1 MVTNTEVFLMCI
13 YTKCPNHENKIS
25 LCCRNLGSKNAEETL
40 TRQCLWLTGWRPCIW
55 NRLHTV
61 DYLFPASKFYIL
73 DNKYPNF
80 QSREPVRFRSR
91 DDSRAGQSNIVVS
104 RSPVQISESAHVC
117 FFCFLWCF
125 LRSRQL
131 HLLEVRLTDFY
142 SFFFHDHSCSKENR
156 WNCREWK
163 MVSIKMHYLP
173 SLCKH
178 KFYYVNMPM

>member
-1 MVTNTEVFLMCI
+1 MCI
-13 YTKCPNHENKIS
+13 YTKCPNHENVIS

-55 NRLHTV
+55 NRLHTL

-80 QSREPVRFRSR
+80 QSREPVRFRSC
-91 DDSRAGQSNIVVS
+91 DDPRAGQSNIVIP
-104 RSPVQISESAHVC
+104 RSPVQISESAHVF

-156 WNCREWK
+156 CKLQRMKNGFHQNA
-163 MVSIKMHYLP
+163 SP

>member
-13 YTKCPNHENKIS
+13 YTKCPNHENVIS
-25 LCCRNLGSKNAEETL
+25 LCCRNLGSKNAKETL
-40 TRQCLWLTGWRPCIW
+40 TRQCLWLTVWRPCIW
-55 NRLHTV
+55 NRLHTL
-61 DYLFPASKFYIL
+61 DNLFPVSKFYIL

-91 DDSRAGQSNIVVS
+91 DDPRAGQSNIVVFKVPGS
-104 RSPVQISESAHVC
+104 NLIISTC
-117 FFCFLWCF
+117 CFFFCFLWCF

-156 WNCREWK
+156 CKLQRMKNGFHQNALFT
-163 MVSIKMHYLP
+163 I
-173 SLCKH
+173 SLQTQ
-178 KFYYVNMPM
+178 VLLR

>member
-13 YTKCPNHENKIS
+13 YTKCPNHENVIS

-40 TRQCLWLTGWRPCIW
+40 ARQCLWLTGWRPCIW
-55 NRLHTV
+55 NRLHTL

-91 DDSRAGQSNIVVS
+91 DDPRAGQSNIVVS
-104 RSPVQISESAHVC
+104 RSPVQISESAHVF

-156 WNCREWK
+156 WKLQRMKNGFHQNALFT
-163 MVSIKMHYLP
+163 I
-173 SLCKH
+173 SLQTQ
-178 KFYYVNMPM
+178 VLLR

>member
-1 MVTNTEVFLMCI
+1 MVYQHGSVSNVYLHQMSQPR
-13 YTKCPNHENKIS
+13 KCNFIVLPKFR
-25 LCCRNLGSKNAEETL
+25 LKNAEETL

-55 NRLHTV
+55 NRLHTL

-91 DDSRAGQSNIVVS
+91 DDPRAGQSNIVVS
-104 RSPVQISESAHVC
+104 RSPVQISESAHGF

-131 HLLEVRLTDFY
+131 HLLDVRLTDFY

-156 WNCREWK
+156 CKLQRMKNGFHQNALFT
-163 MVSIKMHYLP
+163 I
-173 SLCKH
+173 SLQTQ
-178 KFYYVNMPM
+178 VLLR